1 MPNPLAKKYTWS
13 CCLAGI
19 IRNLLTVLRALFS
32 YASASP
38 LSRINSQ
45 FWVTP
50 FDTGLSKLKSDK
62 YFQLAE
68 AAQFDY
74 MVKTGLIGHTLKHSI
89 HFVNLAQMVKFGQPI
104 ALLSRVT
111 VQSQVLYAD
120 DKQVYFSHALFA
132 QGKQCAE
139 VLVKMKFKQGAITV
153 NPYTLLGPV
162 TMPKPAALTLWD
174 DALAAH

>member
-1 MPNPLAKKYTWS
+1 
-13 CCLAGI
+13 LAGF
-19 IRNLLTVLRALFS
+19 IRNFFTVLYALLS

-38 LSRINSQ
+38 LSRIASH

-74 MVKTGLIGHTLKHSI
+74 MVKTGLIGHTFKHSI
-89 HFVNLAQMVKFGQPI
+89 HFVNLAQMVKFSQPI
-104 ALLSRVT
+104 TLFSRVT

-132 QGKQCAE
+132 QGKQCAQ
-139 VLVKMKFKQGAITV
+139 VLVKMKFKQGAITM
-153 NPYTLLGPV
+153 NPQTLLGSV
-162 TMPKPAALTLWD
+162 TLPKPPALTLWD
-174 DALAAH
+174 DALASH

>member
-1 MPNPLAKKYTWS
+1 MS
-13 CCLAGI
+13 GF
-19 IRNLLTVLRALFS
+19 IRNFLTVLRALLS

-38 LSRINSQ
+38 LSRTASH

-74 MVKTGLIGHTLKHSI
+74 MVKTGLIGTTLKRSI
-89 HFVNLAQMVKFGQPI
+89 HFVNLAQMVKFGKPI
-104 ALLSRVT
+104 RLLSRVT

-120 DKQVYFSHALFA
+120 DKQVYFSHTLFA
-132 QGKQCAE
+132 QGQQCAE
-139 VLVKMKFKQGAITV
+139 VLVKMKFKDGAVTV
-153 NPYTLLGPV
+153 NPQTLLGPV
-162 TMPKPAALTLWD
+162 ALAKPPALQLWD
-174 DALAAH
+174 DALAERVDQALDAQYANGL